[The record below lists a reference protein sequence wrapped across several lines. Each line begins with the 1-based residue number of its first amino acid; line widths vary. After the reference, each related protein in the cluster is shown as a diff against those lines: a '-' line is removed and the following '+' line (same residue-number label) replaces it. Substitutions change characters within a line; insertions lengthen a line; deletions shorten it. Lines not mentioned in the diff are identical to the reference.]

1 MNSDRLIEELE
12 RGERDGREVEV
23 EGLHFTSLD
32 RVLWPREHLTK
43 GDMLRY
49 YVRIAAVMLRYLG
62 ERPLMV
68 KRYHEGI
75 EGEAVVQQRASPKAP
90 DGVRTAKVFTAEG
103 EPALRF
109 IGARATLYYLV
120 QMGAVEFHPWHSRLS
135 ALDRPDWVI
144 FDLDPSPGAGFK
156 KVVRVAHALR
166 ERIDAL
172 GLPVG
177 VKTSGSRGVHL
188 YVPTGGVV
196 TYDEAAAFA
205 RRVAERV
212 ATDEPSL
219 ATVERSVDRRG
230 YRVYIDHLQN
240 ARGKTAVAPYSVRAR
255 PGAPVS
261 LPIRWD
267 EVDDDLDPRGFPMT
281 EVPERVER
289 EGDEWKGLFRRA
301 KVRRRQ
307 FLDAPGG
314 AEAAA

>member
-156 KVVRVAHALR
+156 KVVRVAHTLR

-172 GLPVG
+172 GLPETV
-177 VKTSGSRGVHL
+177 
-188 YVPTGGVV
+188 
-196 TYDEAAAFA
+196 AA
-205 RRVAERV
+205 
-212 ATDEPSL
+212 DEPSL

-281 EVPERVER
+281 EAPERVER
-289 EGDEWKGLFRRA
+289 EGDEWEGLFRRA
-301 KVRRRQ
+301 QVRRRQ
-307 FLDAPGG
+307 FLDARGD
-314 AEAAA
+314 AAAAA